1 MRFIRLIF
9 LTVYSLCSTVSLV
22 AVVAAGLVVVLI
34 YISDPVCCDCV
45 PHYVVGFG
53 RIWGFVFCLVGRLS
67 FYSLRYCRIVVLQS
81 HQDFLWSVFIKVQRY
96 SSLLGGMY
104 K

>member
-9 LTVYSLCSTVSLV
+9 PAVYSVCSTVSLV
-22 AVVAAGLVVVLI
+22 AVVAAELVVVLI
-34 YISDPVCCDCV
+34 YISDPVCDLV